1 MKIILTGVISGLADG
16 EQKAF
21 EQAQIFLG
29 RDPGECDVVFTN
41 DRFPMVSRR
50 HAAITLE
57 ADGWYLS
64 DQNSTYGTF
73 LNGQRVTRVR
83 LEAGNVLQLG
93 ANGPSVGV
101 FSLEVPSIPATA
113 SVPAQDHA
121 RPGTVAELR
130 FPESPHQSAIPIT
143 QAEISFGRDPAST
156 VPFAATE
163 AMVSRNHAAVVR
175 RADEVFIEDRGSFN
189 GTFLNEQRIT
199 AAAPLTHGDRIRFGT
214 GGPVAEF
221 FAPAIHSSFEN
232 SLANER
238 IAHLTQAAAD
248 FQHFANDGKTVV
260 ARLGQPAGSAKSSNA
275 EPQLLMSVSFG
286 DKQELKIGRA
296 AENDIRLDGLD
307 ISSRHARLRLSGG
320 LVSIEDL
327 GSTNGV
333 YLNGT
338 PVANAPISPNDNVQI
353 GPFSIKIDTAG
364 TVGVFDTRARMRI
377 DAMHLSRAVR
387 AKGGRSEL
395 LNDISLTILPN
406 EFVGVIGPSGSGKT
420 TLMNAM
426 SGVIRPNS
434 GTVAVNGRDLYR
446 EIASLKHS
454 IGLVPQDDI
463 IHRELTVYRTLLYVA
478 KLRLSRDVSR
488 KEIDRTISEILDVTG
503 LLSRRDVRVANLS
516 GGQRKRVS
524 VAVELL
530 TRPSLLFLDE
540 PTSGLDPQTEFAMM
554 KLFRQIAASGR
565 TVILTTHAA
574 ETVRMFDKVAIL
586 LEGRL
591 VYFGSP
597 DGALKAFGAAD
608 FRELFERLETSENG
622 SREAAA
628 EVFRLA
634 YLASPDFRQ
643 YVAEPQSQ
651 PAVPGSG
658 GRIRRSRLGILG
670 SIRQWATLSRRYFE
684 VLLRDKLNIALL
696 IAEAPIVALLT
707 LAAVNPTGP
716 RDFIYFMLSI
726 VAIWFGTSIAAREI
740 AAERPIYERE
750 RMVNLG
756 LLPYLASKFTVLG
769 ILVAFQCGLLFVP
782 LKLADIIWPGTM
794 PGEFFGIPQ
803 FWAVILSAAVGLSIG
818 LFISASVRT
827 SQMAATLVPL
837 VLIPQILLSGIFG
850 VPNDVSRPL
859 SLAVPAAW
867 SYDTMK
873 RFSTLSTLE
882 PEGAT
887 VGDATNGRGLYKQVE
902 EENDSILAKA
912 RRDLEEYQSK
922 TETKLK
928 KYDDERNAGLSPPRP
943 DLDEMPAVPNAKK
956 MPDDLSPYV
965 TFLHPWMNEVL
976 NQVVLMLMFL
986 VLAVVTLIVLRIKDI
1001 R

>member
-21 EQAQIFLG
+21 EQTQISLG

-50 HAAITLE
+50 HAAITFE
-57 ADGWYLS
+57 ADDWYLS

-83 LEAGNVLQLG
+83 LEAGNVVQLG

-101 FSLEVPSIPATA
+101 FSLDGASIPATA
-113 SVPAQDHA
+113 SVRVENQARSDPPA
-121 RPGTVAELR
+121 EIR
-130 FPESPHQSAIPIT
+130 FPGGQRLNAIPVAHGEIT
-143 QAEISFGRDPAST
+143 FGRDPAST
-156 VPFAATE
+156 VPFTSAD
-163 AMVSRNHAAVVR
+163 AMVSRNHAAVIR
-175 RADEVFIEDRGSFN
+175 RNDGFFVEDRGSFN

-221 FAPAIHSSFEN
+221 FAPAIHSIFGN

-238 IAHLTQAAAD
+238 IAHLTQNAANV
-248 FQHFANDGKTVV
+248 QHFANDGKTVV
-260 ARLGQPAGSAKSSNA
+260 ARLGQPAGSSKSIDA
-275 EPQLLMSVSFG
+275 DPQLLMSVSFG
-286 DKQELKIGRA
+286 DRQELKIGRA
-296 AENDIRLDGLD
+296 AESDIRLDGLD

-320 LVSIEDL
+320 QVSIEDL
-327 GSTNGV
+327 DSTNGV
-333 YLNGT
+333 YVNGA
-338 PVANAPISPNDNVQI
+338 PVTNSLLTPNDNAQI

-377 DAMHLSRAVR
+377 DVAHLSRVVQI
-387 AKGGRSEL
+387 KGGRSEL
-395 LNDISLTILPN
+395 LNDISLTVLPN
-406 EFVGVIGPSGSGKT
+406 EFVGIIGPSGSGKT
-420 TLMNAM
+420 SLMNAM
-426 SGVIRPNS
+426 SGLVRPNA
-434 GTVAVNGRDLYR
+434 GTVSVNGRDLYR
-446 EIASLKHS
+446 ELASLRHS

-463 IHRELTVYRTLLYVA
+463 IHRELTVYRTLLFVA
-478 KLRLSRDVSR
+478 KLRLSRDVGR
-488 KEIDRTISEILDVTG
+488 KDIDRAINEVLDVTG
-503 LLSRRDVRVANLS
+503 LLSRRDVLVSDLS

-524 VAVELL
+524 VAVELI

-540 PTSGLDPQTEFAMM
+540 PTSGLDPQTEFSMM
-554 KLFRQIAASGR
+554 DLFRQIAASGR

-586 LEGRL
+586 LQGRL
-591 VYFGSP
+591 AYFGTP
-597 DGALKAFGAAD
+597 DSALKAFGVAD
-608 FRELFERLETSENG
+608 IRALFDRLESPENG
-622 SREAAA
+622 SGESAA
-628 EVFRLA
+628 EAFRQA
-634 YLASPDFRQ
+634 YIASPDFRK
-643 YVAEPQSQ
+643 YVEEPQSQ
-651 PAVPGSG
+651 PAIRGSDR
-658 GRIRRSRLGILG
+658 RIRRTRLGVSG

-726 VAIWFGTSIAAREI
+726 VAIWFGTSIAASEI
-740 AAERPIYERE
+740 ASERPIYERE

-756 LLPYLASKFTVLG
+756 ILPYVASKFTVLG
-769 ILVAFQCGLLFVP
+769 ILVAFQCALLFLP
-782 LKLADIIWPGTM
+782 LKIADLVSPGTM

-818 LFISASVRT
+818 LFISATVRT
-827 SQMAATLVPL
+827 SQMATTLVPL

-850 VPNDVSRPL
+850 VPNNISRPL
-859 SLAVPAAW
+859 SMAIPAAW

-882 PEGAT
+882 PEGA
-887 VGDATNGRGLYKQVE
+887 VPADATSGRGLYKQVE
-902 EENDSILAKA
+902 EENDAILEKA
-912 RRDLEEYQSK
+912 RRDLDEYQTK
-922 TETKLK
+922 TETKLRQ
-928 KYDDERNAGLSPPRP
+928 YDDDRNAGLSPPRP
-943 DLDEMPAVPNAKK
+943 DLDEMPAVPNARRI
-956 MPDDLSPYV
+956 PADLSGYV

-976 NQVVLMLMFL
+976 NQLVLMLMFSILAIATL
-986 VLAVVTLIVLRIKDI
+986 VVLRIKDI

>member
-1 MKIILTGVISGLADG
+1 MKIVLTGVISGLADG
-16 EQKAF
+16 EHKAF
-21 EQAQIFLG
+21 EQAQISLG
-29 RDPGECDVVFTN
+29 RDPSECDIVFTN

-73 LNGQRVTRVR
+73 LNGQRITRIR
-83 LEAGNVLQLG
+83 LEAGNVCQLG
-93 ANGPSVGV
+93 TNGPSVGI
-101 FSLEVPSIPATA
+101 FSLEDPSVPSTASIPAHVQA
-113 SVPAQDHA
+113 SS
-121 RPGTVAELR
+121 GTGAEIR
-130 FPESPHQSAIPIT
+130 FPNSPHRSALPIA
-143 QAEISFGRDPAST
+143 QAEITFGRDPAST
-156 VPFAATE
+156 VSFAATD

-175 RADEVFIEDRGSFN
+175 RGDSFFVEDRGSFN

-199 AAAPLTHGDRIRFGT
+199 AATPLTHGDRIRFGT

-238 IAHLTQAAAD
+238 IAHLTQNASD
-248 FQHFANDGKTVV
+248 FQHFVNDGKTMV
-260 ARLGQPAGSAKSSNA
+260 ARLGQPPGSVKANDA
-275 EPQLLMSVSFG
+275 DPQLLMSASFG
-286 DKQELKIGRA
+286 DKHELKIGRA
-296 AENDIRLDGLD
+296 PDSDIRLDGLD
-307 ISSRHARLRLSGG
+307 ISAKHARLRLSGG
-320 LVSIEDL
+320 QISIEDL

-333 YLNGT
+333 YVNGVPIT
-338 PVANAPISPNDNVQI
+338 SAPLSPNDNVQI
-353 GPFSIKIDTAG
+353 GPFSIKIDAAG

-377 DAMHLSRAVR
+377 DAMHLSQTVR
-387 AKGGRSEL
+387 TKGGKAEL
-395 LNDISLTILPN
+395 LNDISLTVLPN

-420 TLMNAM
+420 SLMNAL
-426 SGVIRPNS
+426 SGVARPNT

-446 EIASLKHS
+446 EYASLKNS

-463 IHRELTVYRTLLYVA
+463 IHRELTVYRTLLFVA

-488 KEIDRTISEILDVTG
+488 KEIDRTINEVLDVTG
-503 LLSRRDVRVANLS
+503 LLSRRDVRVSDLS

-524 VAVELL
+524 VAVELI
-530 TRPSLLFLDE
+530 TRPSILFLDE
-540 PTSGLDPQTEFAMM
+540 PTSGLDPQTEFSMM
-554 KLFRQIAASGR
+554 ELFRQIAASGR

-586 LEGRL
+586 LQGRL
-591 VYFGSP
+591 VYFGTP
-597 DGALKAFGAAD
+597 DGASKAFGVND
-608 FRELFERLETSENG
+608 FRELFDRFESNENG
-622 SREAAA
+622 SAGSAA
-628 EVFRLA
+628 EAYRQA
-634 YLASPDFRQ
+634 YLASPDFRK

-651 PAVPGSG
+651 PAGSESS
-658 GRIRRSRLGILG
+658 RRVRRTRLGIFG

-684 VLLRDKLNIALL
+684 VLLRDKLNLALL
-696 IAEAPIVALLT
+696 IVEAPIVVLLT

-740 AAERPIYERE
+740 ASERPIYKRE

-756 LLPYLASKFTVLG
+756 ILPYVASKFTVLG
-769 ILVAFQCGLLFVP
+769 ILVAFQCVLLFLP
-782 LKLADIIWPGTM
+782 LKIADAVAPGTM

-803 FWAVILSAAVGLSIG
+803 FWAVILSAAVGLAIG
-818 LFISASVRT
+818 LFISATVRT

-850 VPNDVSRPL
+850 VPNNVSRPL

-867 SYDTMK
+867 SFDTMK
-873 RFSTLSTLE
+873 RFSTLATLE

-887 VGDATNGRGLYKQVE
+887 PGDATAGRGLYKQVE
-902 EENDSILAKA
+902 EENDAILEKA
-912 RRDLEEYQSK
+912 RRDLDEYQSK

-928 KYDDERNAGLSPPRP
+928 KYDDDRTAGLSPPRP
-943 DLDEMPAVPNAKK
+943 VLDEMPAVPNAKK
-956 MPDDLSPYV
+956 IPDDLSPYV

-976 NQVVLMLMFL
+976 NQLVLMLMFS
-986 VLAVVTLIVLRIKDI
+986 VLAIATLIVLRIKDI